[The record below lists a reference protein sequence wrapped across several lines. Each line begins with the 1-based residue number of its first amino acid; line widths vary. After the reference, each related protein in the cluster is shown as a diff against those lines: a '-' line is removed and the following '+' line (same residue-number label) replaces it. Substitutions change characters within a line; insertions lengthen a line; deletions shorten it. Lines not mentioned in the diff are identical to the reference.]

1 MPNLDERAVAALRA
15 HLRGQL
21 LTRRDP
27 GYDDSRRLWNGRIDR
42 YPAIIARCRDVA
54 DIVACVRFA
63 REYQLDLAVRGGG
76 HAVAGT
82 AMSNGGLVADLS
94 GMKGIR
100 LDPAARRAS
109 VQAGETWGTVDRAAQ
124 SFGLAVPCG
133 TDSEVGVA
141 GLTLGGGNGWLMGAF
156 GATVD
161 SLLSI
166 ELVLASGEVVTASAD
181 DHPDLFWAVRGGG
194 GNFGIATKFEF
205 ALHLVGPTVMAGAV
219 LYSFETTKA
228 ALRAFRDA
236 ARTLP
241 DPLTVYPCLIF
252 DDKSAPVLCMAA
264 CYAGPVEDAE
274 TAVAPLRRLGPPL
287 QDDLRPRPFV
297 AWQSSMD
304 AARPAGRGCAIRSHF
319 MAEIDDVLIDAL
331 IDRFARA
338 PSRHSVIV
346 LEHCHGAI
354 ARVPPE
360 ATAFA
365 LRRNP
370 YHFEILAFWD
380 DPAKAGDNIRWADDF
395 LAATLPFSSGE
406 VYVNSL
412 DEAEAGRIREAY
424 GVNFDRLR
432 ALKRKYDPQN
442 FFHCNQN
449 IPPV

>member
-1 MPNLDERAVAALRA
+1 MANMDGTAVASLRA
-15 HLRGQL
+15 ELRGQL
-21 LTRRDP
+21 VTRRDP
-27 GYDDSRRLWNGRIDR
+27 GYDGSRRLWNGRIDR
-42 YPAIIARCRDVA
+42 YPAIIARCSDVA

-63 REYQLDLAVRGGG
+63 REHAMEFAVRSGG

-82 AMSNGGLVADLS
+82 AMSNGGFVADLS
-94 GMKGIR
+94 DIKGIR
-100 LDPAARRAS
+100 VDPGSRRAWIG
-109 VQAGETWGTVDRAAQ
+109 AGERWGAVDRATQAY
-124 SFGLAVPCG
+124 GLAVPCG

-161 SLLSI
+161 SLLSV
-166 ELVLASGEVVTASAD
+166 ELVLANGEIVTASSSD
-181 DHPDLFWAVRGGG
+181 NPDLFWAVRGGG
-194 GNFGIATKFEF
+194 GNFGVATKFEF
-205 ALHLVGPTVMAGAV
+205 ALHPVGPTVMAGAL
-219 LYSFETTKA
+219 LYPFGTTKA
-228 ALRAFRDA
+228 VLQAFRDTA
-236 ARTLP
+236 SMLP

-252 DDKSAPVLCMAA
+252 DEKGAPVLCMAA
-264 CYAGPVEDAE
+264 CHAGPVEDAQA
-274 TAVAPLRRLGPPL
+274 AVALLRRLGSPCL
-287 QDDLRPRPFV
+287 DDLRPQPFV

-319 MAEIDDVLIDAL
+319 MARIDDAL
-331 IDRFARA
+331 IDVLIEHFARA

-354 ARVPPE
+354 ARVSPE

-380 DPAKAGDNIRWADDF
+380 DPAQAEENICWADDF

-412 DEAEAGRIREAY
+412 DEAEAARIREAY
-424 GVNFDRLR
+424 GINFDRLR

-449 IPPV
+449 IPPA